1 MPFRKA
7 DKNDQSHIHKNSP
20 DGHMA
25 EPELF
30 RLKRQPKYLVQK
42 IGHPLSRFG
51 PGFLLYAAFGEF
63 ALRLICGIGPAVR
76 T

>member
-20 DGHMA
+20 GGHMA

-30 RLKRQPKYLVQK
+30 RLKRQTKYLVQK
-42 IGHPLSRFG
+42 FRYPLSRFG
-51 PGFLLYAAFGEF
+51 LCFLINASFG
-63 ALRLICGIGPAVR
+63 
-76 T
+76 